1 MIMMRHRKKEIVVFW
16 RVLLAK
22 RRKRG
27 RRRKKKKRRR
37 RRRRLRVPKKCEAWL
52 LKVSLL
58 NQTIAC
64 WPFFFDRT
72 TCMLR
77 IAIPLLNPLV

>member
-27 RRRKKKKRRR
+27 RRRKKKKRR